1 MGQATYRRGD
11 YRRAMQLFR
20 LCIDSLHGDSLR
32 ERFGLPFLP
41 SVQARVWLAGALAEA
56 GVFREAD
63 AVAEEAVRLAGEADH
78 PFSQITACFGSGM
91 VALLSGQPSVA
102 VPVLERG
109 VALCS
114 SWEISIW
121 FPALA
126 SLLGLAYARSGRC
139 AQAVTLLEEAI
150 QEASSRG
157 ITWSESAATAGLG
170 ETHLLAGRIPDAVR
184 WAERAFNLTTRYKED
199 AARAHVLHLLGGIAG
214 HSDAGNAATA
224 QRRYRESMALATK
237 LGMRPLVAHCHL
249 GLGNLY
255 RQTGKREQA
264 QEHLTIATT
273 MYREMAMRFWLEQA
287 EGEMRALA

>member
-1 MGQATYRRGD
+1 M
-11 YRRAMQLFR
+11 
-20 LCIDSLHGDSLR
+20 
-32 ERFGLPFLP
+32 
-41 SVQARVWLAGALAEA
+41 
-56 GVFREAD
+56 FREAD
-63 AVAEEAVRLAGEADH
+63 AVAEEAVRLAEEADH

-121 FPALA
+121 VPALA

-170 ETHLLAGRIPDAVR
+170 ETHLLGRPHPGRRSVGREGLQSDHQVQGGCR
-184 WAERAFNLTTRYKED
+184 
-199 AARAHVLHLLGGIAG
+199 RAHVLHLLGGIAG

-237 LGMRPLVAHCHL
+237 LGMRPLTAHCHV
-249 GLGNLY
+249 GLGKLY
-255 RQTGKREQA
+255 RRTGHREQA
-264 QEHLTIATT
+264 QEHLTTATT
-273 MYREMAMRFWLEQA
+273 MYREMDMRFWLD
-287 EGEMRALA
+287 